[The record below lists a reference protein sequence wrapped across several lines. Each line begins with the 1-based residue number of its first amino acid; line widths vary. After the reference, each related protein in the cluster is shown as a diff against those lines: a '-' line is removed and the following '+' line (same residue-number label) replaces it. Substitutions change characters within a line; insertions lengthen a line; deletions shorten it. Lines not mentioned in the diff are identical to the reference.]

1 MSQSVNLPIDMHRV
15 VRNGI
20 RGSTRGLNRRLLAKP
35 EVAPSLHNNINNMA
49 FQMRNAR
56 RSFTSTR
63 YVSAE
68 ASENKDKDENST
80 FDASKEAS
88 EEDGGSEPTE
98 SSGAGDD
105 SASKIAALEKEVKE
119 LKDAVLRSLAEED
132 NVRRIARKDVE
143 SANNYAITKFAK
155 ALLDVSDN
163 FERALDALPEEKRK
177 SLESG
182 EGDPLFKSFVEGI
195 VAVDKGMTK
204 TFSQFGVVKYGEV
217 GEAFDPEQHDALFQ
231 MPDDTKEENTIGQVV
246 KTGYKLKGRV
256 IRAAQ
261 CGIVKKA

>member
-1 MSQSVNLPIDMHRV
+1 
-15 VRNGI
+15 
-20 RGSTRGLNRRLLAKP
+20 
-35 EVAPSLHNNINNMA
+35 MA
-49 FQMRNAR
+49 FQMQNAPR
-56 RSFTSTR
+56 QFTSTR
-63 YVSAE
+63 FVAAE
-68 ASENKDKDENST
+68 ASENKEKDGNATSE
-80 FDASKEAS
+80 ASKEAS
-88 EEDGGSEPTE
+88 EEGEDSEASQSPDGEEDSE
-98 SSGAGDD
+98 
-105 SASKIAALEKEVKE
+105 SKIRALEKEVKE
-119 LKDAVLRSLAEED
+119 LKDAVLRSLAEEE

-163 FERALDALPEEKRK
+163 FERALSAIPEEKRK

-217 GEAFDPEQHDALFQ
+217 GETFDPELHDALFQ
-231 MPDDTKEENTIGQVV
+231 MPDETKEENTIGQVV
-246 KTGYKLKGRV
+246 KTEYKLKGRV

-261 CGIVKKA
+261 CGIIKKP